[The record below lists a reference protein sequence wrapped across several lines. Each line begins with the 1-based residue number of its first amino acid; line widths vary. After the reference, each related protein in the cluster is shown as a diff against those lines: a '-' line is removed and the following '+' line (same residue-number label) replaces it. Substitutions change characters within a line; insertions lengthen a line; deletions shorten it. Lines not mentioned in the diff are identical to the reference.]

1 MRYDTYMPLGND
13 CFESIY
19 FGVNIELTE
28 KEKIIQYV
36 RKKLNLQIKLY
47 QMEVDENAFRLRPIF
62 V

>member
-1 MRYDTYMPLGND
+1 MPLGND